1 MSDSLNQAKPF
12 QVDRKAYRMVYGG
25 VRNMWVVA
33 MFDLPV
39 ETSEMRSCYRK
50 FRDFLLNDGFLMM
63 QFSVY
68 ARFCPNRENAET
80 HSDRIEAKVPADG
93 QVRVFTLTELQFQKM
108 KIFSGNSRK
117 PPEEA
122 PDQLS
127 FW

>member
-1 MSDSLNQAKPF
+1 MTFQNQPKKF
-12 QVDRKAYRMVYGG
+12 RMIYGC

-50 FRDFLLNDGFLMM
+50 FREFLLNDGFMMM
-63 QFSVY
+63 QYSVY

-80 HSDRIEAKVPADG
+80 HSNRIEEKVPEDG

-117 PPEEA
+117 PPEDA

>member
-1 MSDSLNQAKPF
+1 MSNPITYCNQPGKF
-12 QVDRKAYRMVYGG
+12 RLSYGG

-50 FRDFLLNDGFLMM
+50 FREFLLNDGFMMM
-63 QFSVY
+63 QYSVY
-68 ARFCPNRENAET
+68 ARYCPNRENAQT
-80 HSDRIEAKVPADG
+80 HIERIELQVPDDG
-93 QVRVFTLTELQFQKM
+93 QVRVFVLTELQYQKM
-108 KIFSGNSRK
+108 KIFCGNARK
-117 PPEEA
+117 PPESP

>member
-1 MSDSLNQAKPF
+1 MSDDMTYKNQPGKH
-12 QVDRKAYRMVYGG
+12 RLIYGG

-50 FRDFLLNDGFLMM
+50 FREFLLNDGFMMM

-80 HSDRIEAKVPADG
+80 HADRIEAKVPEDG
-93 QVRVFTLTELQFQKM
+93 QVRVITLTELQFQKM

>member
-1 MSDSLNQAKPF
+1 MSNDLTFENKPQKF
-12 QVDRKAYRMVYGG
+12 RMIYGG

-50 FRDFLLNDGFLMM
+50 FREFLLNDGFMMM
-63 QFSVY
+63 QYSVY
-68 ARFCPNRENAET
+68 VRFCPNRENADT
-80 HSDRIEAKVPADG
+80 HTDRIQSKVPDDG

>member
-1 MSDSLNQAKPF
+1 MSNDLTFENKPKKF
-12 QVDRKAYRMVYGG
+12 RMIYGG

-50 FRDFLLNDGFLMM
+50 FREFLLNDGFMMM
-63 QFSVY
+63 QYSVY
-68 ARFCPNRENAET
+68 ARFCPNRENADT
-80 HSDRIEAKVPADG
+80 HADRIESKVPDDG

>member
-1 MSDSLNQAKPF
+1 MSFENQPDKF
-12 QVDRKAYRMVYGG
+12 RMIYGG

-50 FRDFLLNDGFLMM
+50 FREFLLNDGFMMM
-63 QFSVY
+63 QYSVY

-80 HSDRIEAKVPADG
+80 HSNRIESKVPEDG

-117 PPEEA
+117 PPEDA

>member
-1 MSDSLNQAKPF
+1 MSNDLTFENKPKKF
-12 QVDRKAYRMVYGG
+12 RMIYGG
-25 VRNMWVVA
+25 VRNTWVVA

-50 FRDFLLNDGFLMM
+50 FREFLLNDGFMMM
-63 QFSVY
+63 QYSVY
-68 ARFCPNRENAET
+68 ARFCPNRENADT
-80 HSDRIEAKVPADG
+80 HADRIESKVPDDG